1 MEWDASDTAPGSVQ
15 MIEKPTAFASFLGRR
30 SLVPRP
36 LSTATDFF
44 DLDIGSDGDDSPRS
58 LASLDNGSD
67 STISLRE
74 ATTPQSAGLGGFE
87 FHFDNKPVEGPYGPH
102 LFSNSPDSCSHQFQE
117 VVHFE
122 PPQRSKTPSRPV
134 TLFQTPIAE
143 LDGTAITPQRP
154 VQQARPIGRPV
165 TALNRAVAELDET
178 QVRSWT
184 PRQVADWMSEAGF
197 DATVVDKFLLH
208 DISGKVLIDLQF
220 EDLKELDISSFGKRH
235 RVMSSIQHLRNSSL
249 ISFDTPLERVPSRTS
264 PRAPGTLQRSVK
276 PDECQVVPSSRSRSR
291 RRGRL
296 RDAEAD
302 DVAPGESIS
311 IVAIEQLLPK
321 PHKCSKGE
329 NCSKWMK
336 QQKKLQR
343 LQEEFAAEAADE
355 TDVPEES
362 QRPRSDAVPSV
373 IGSSDALGPTV
384 PFKITAERL
393 NEVMIRDPQ
402 DNVRQF
408 LNFQHINSSNI
419 HNPSPPPAAS
429 ATYVIKSQ
437 DVLVPLDS
445 QEDQDV
451 SKIHGLTEQ
460 LRDLPKLTIPY
471 PLPVANSPWRTPIPA
486 ACDPTTAQAICKAQ
500 LLSDPYHYGGVASP
514 ADIYRTDTPFSAA
527 DVPVTAHPVD
537 PIGERIISSSV
548 PPDMRYGAQSG
559 TLPYAS
565 PPRRR
570 LTKQSFTAPTITP
583 VKEDFPSTPGLSA
596 KSTQQS
602 SDILNHAGWMR
613 KRRTTKMLRH
623 EWTDNYFCLDGTRLI
638 MLSTDL
644 PEANPIEHIEVDEY
658 AVHAYSVDNA
668 RKLSASFKKSILGSD
683 YIPRSQPSFAFSLIP
698 DGDKNQ
704 PRKLFEKG
712 AKPHHFA
719 LHSGSDKIEWMRR
732 LMLAKAASRNG
743 QGHHEI

>member
-1 MEWDASDTAPGSVQ
+1 MEWETSDVPAGSVQ

-30 SLVPRP
+30 SFIPRP

-44 DLDIGSDGDDSPRS
+44 DLDIDSDGDDSPRS
-58 LASLDNGSD
+58 LASLDNGSA
-67 STISLRE
+67 STISTRE

-87 FHFDNKPVEGPYGPH
+87 FHFDNKAVEGPYGPH
-102 LFSNSPDSCSHQFQE
+102 LFSNSPDSFSHQFQE
-117 VVHFE
+117 VVPFD
-122 PPQRSKTPSRPV
+122 PPQRTKTPARPV
-134 TLFQTPIAE
+134 ASVNVPIAE
-143 LDGTAITPQRP
+143 LDDTSVTLQYAVDQPRP
-154 VQQARPIGRPV
+154 TGRPM

-197 DATVVDKFLLH
+197 DSSVVDKFLLH

-249 ISFDTPLERVPSRTS
+249 ISLDTPLERVPSRTS
-264 PRAPGTLQRSVK
+264 PRAPRTLQRTPK
-276 PDECQVVPSSRSRSR
+276 PDECQVVPKSRSQSR
-291 RRGRL
+291 RRGRQH
-296 RDAEAD
+296 REVEAD

-329 NCSKWMK
+329 NCPKWQK
-336 QQKKLQR
+336 HQKKLLRIHQ
-343 LQEEFAAEAADE
+343 EFAAEAADE

-362 QRPRSDAVPSV
+362 QRPRSYVVPSI

-384 PFKITAERL
+384 PFKITADRL
-393 NEVMIRDPQ
+393 NEVMMQDPQ
-402 DNVRQF
+402 DSVRQF
-408 LNFQHINSSNI
+408 LSFQHIDSASANL

-429 ATYVIKSQ
+429 AAYAAKTQ
-437 DVLVPLDS
+437 EVPKVD
-445 QEDQDV
+445 DI
-451 SKIHGLTEQ
+451 SKTHGFAEQ
-460 LRDLPKLTIPY
+460 LHDLPKLTIPY
-471 PLPVANSPWRTPIPA
+471 PLPDADSPWRTSLTAPQN
-486 ACDPTTAQAICKAQ
+486 PTTAQAVAAA
-500 LLSDPYHYGGVASP
+500 LLRSDPYHYGGVASP

-537 PIGERIISSSV
+537 PIDDRVVSSSV
-548 PPDMRYGAQSG
+548 PPDMRYGAGQNGASSNV
-559 TLPYAS
+559 S

-570 LTKQSFTAPTITP
+570 LTKHSFTAPTVTP

-596 KSTQQS
+596 RSTQKS

-623 EWTDNYFCLDGTRLI
+623 EWTDNYFSLDGTRLI
-638 MLSTDL
+638 MLQNDL
-644 PEANPIEHIEVDEY
+644 PDSKTIEHIDVDDFS
-658 AVHAYSVDNA
+658 VHAYSVA
-668 RKLSASFKKSILGSD
+668 TGRKISTAFKKSILGAD
-683 YIPRSQPSFAFSLIP
+683 YMPSSQPSFAFSLIP
-698 DGDKNQ
+698 DGDKSQ

-719 LHSGSDKIEWMRR
+719 VHSGRDKIEWMRR

>member
-1 MEWDASDTAPGSVQ
+1 MEWNASDAAPGSVQ

-30 SLVPRP
+30 SFVPRP

-44 DLDIGSDGDDSPRS
+44 DLDIDSDGDESPLS

-67 STISLRE
+67 STVSLRE
-74 ATTPQSAGLGGFE
+74 ATTPQSAGLGGFD
-87 FHFDNKPVEGPYGPH
+87 FHFDNKAVEGPYGPH
-102 LFSNSPDSCSHQFQE
+102 LFSNSPDSFSHQFQE
-117 VVHFE
+117 VVHFDS
-122 PPQRSKTPSRPV
+122 PQHKADR
-134 TLFQTPIAE
+134 
-143 LDGTAITPQRP
+143 
-154 VQQARPIGRPV
+154 ARPIGRPV

-184 PRQVADWMSEAGF
+184 PRQVASWMAEAGF
-197 DATVVDKFLLH
+197 DASVVDKFLLH

-249 ISFDTPLERVPSRTS
+249 ISETSLERVPSRTS
-264 PRAPGTLQRSVK
+264 PRAPRALQRSVK
-276 PDECQVVPSSRSRSR
+276 PGEAQVFSASRSRSR
-291 RRGRL
+291 RRGRQ
-296 RDAEAD
+296 RDVEAD

-329 NCSKWMK
+329 NCSKWLK
-336 QQKKLQR
+336 QQRKLQR
-343 LQEEFAAEAADE
+343 LQEEFAAEAAEE

-362 QRPRSDAVPSV
+362 QGPRSDAVPSV
-373 IGSSDALGPTV
+373 VGSSDALGPTV

-393 NEVMIRDPQ
+393 NEVMMRDPQ

-408 LNFQHINSSNI
+408 LNFQHINSSNV

-429 ATYVIKSQ
+429 AAYASKKQ
-437 DVLVPLDS
+437 DASHLQGFQEVP
-445 QEDQDV
+445 DV
-451 SKIHGLTEQ
+451 SKTHGLTEQ

-471 PLPVANSPWRTPIPA
+471 PLPVPSSPWRTPIPA
-486 ACDPTTAQAICKAQ
+486 ARDPTTAQVISKAQ

-537 PIGERIISSSV
+537 PIRERIISSSV
-548 PPDMRYGAQSG
+548 PPEMRYGAQSG
-559 TLPYAS
+559 SPPAMS

-570 LTKQSFTAPTITP
+570 LTKQSFSAPTITP
-583 VKEDFPSTPGLSA
+583 VKEDFPSTAGLSA
-596 KSTQQS
+596 GSTRQS

-613 KRRTTKMLRH
+613 KRRTTKTLRH
-623 EWTDNYFCLDGTRLI
+623 EWTDNYFALDGTRLM
-638 MLSTDL
+638 MLTNDL
-644 PEANPIEHIEVDEY
+644 PEANTVEHIDVDEY
-658 AVHAYSVDNA
+658 AVHAYSVDSA
-668 RKLSASFKKSILGSD
+668 RKLSTSFKKSVLGSD
-683 YIPRSQPSFAFSLIP
+683 YIPKSQPSFAFSLIP
-698 DGDKNQ
+698 DHDKSQ

-719 LHSGSDKIEWMRR
+719 VHSGGDKIEWMRR
-732 LMLAKAASRNG
+732 LMLAKAASRNV
-743 QGHHEI
+743 QGNHEI